1 MKRLGRPTVVVL
13 LPVVHSVA
21 GVVGLLLVVMVLLAA
36 AAATKHV
43 VEETAELRAG
53 ETQQGQ
59 ENE

>member
-1 MKRLGRPTVVVL
+1 MIVL
-13 LPVVHSVA
+13 FPVVRGVA

-36 AAATKHV
+36 ATKHV

-53 ETQQGQ
+53 ESQKGQ